1 MKLKF
6 LLEGISSTVY
16 HTTNLEALFKILE
29 SNTFKLAD
37 PKVIKKLDP
46 DATDTKINKG
56 LYSMSLS
63 RSKAG
68 GFQKSSYD
76 RYSNVSTLVTL
87 VLDGRKLGE
96 TIKGKPVH
104 FWSIASDGGKT
115 GHFSN
120 SKREYYDEQEDRIFS
135 KKPIIPN
142 AKSYIKSIHILF
154 LEKNKEGIYSLFL
167 KKAEERIEKLVKENQ
182 SIPIYLYK
190 NKKDMLL
197 LRNGKR
203 LNEIKRN

>member
-29 SNTFKLAD
+29 SNTFKLAS
-37 PKVIKKLDP
+37 PKRFKSIN
-46 DATDTKINKG
+46 TIDTKINKG

-63 RSKAG
+63 RSKTG
-68 GFQKSSYD
+68 GFQKDSYD
-76 RYSNVSTLVTL
+76 KYSKILTLVTL

-96 TIKGKPVH
+96 TIKGKPVD
-104 FWSIASDGGKT
+104 FWSISSGNKKKAQLP
-115 GHFSN
+115 N
-120 SKREYYDEQEDRIFS
+120 IEREYYDEQEDRLFS

-154 LEKNKEGIYSLFL
+154 LEGN
-167 KKAEERIEKLVKENQ
+167 EERIEKLVKENQ